1 MVVDSTRISTS
12 LKVYMHVHD
21 DDCLFCG
28 FYEMISLRIDKRLF
42 TQNCTDSFLCPS
54 IVETCQHTSLIWT
67 EEVRDQVQHTSGA
80 MRIEGE
86 RSLRILTGLIGF
98 QSPGILEKN
107 RARTEDNRE
116 ILERMI
122 FMEDLK
128 MLPLVATGASMSIA
142 LE

>member
-1 MVVDSTRISTS
+1 
-12 LKVYMHVHD
+12 
-21 DDCLFCG
+21 
-28 FYEMISLRIDKRLF
+28 MISLRIDKRLF
-42 TQNCTDSFLCPS
+42 TQYCTDSFLCPS

-67 EEVRDQVQHTSGA
+67 KEVRDQERHTSVA

-98 QSPGILEKN
+98 QSRES

-122 FMEDLK
+122 FMEDPK

-142 LE
+142 LEWN

>member
-1 MVVDSTRISTS
+1 
-12 LKVYMHVHD
+12 
-21 DDCLFCG
+21 
-28 FYEMISLRIDKRLF
+28 
-42 TQNCTDSFLCPS
+42 
-54 IVETCQHTSLIWT
+54 
-67 EEVRDQVQHTSGA
+67 

-86 RSLRILTGLIGF
+86 RSLRILTGLSGF